1 MKHWKTDIS
10 SQMVVWEWEQSSF
23 CWKAVSTCFDL
34 FFCFG
39 NWMRQGGGD
48 VGIRRGMAV
57 FAPPC
62 FSPPPLET
70 SPWEGFPAISNS
82 KGREM
87 WCKRGIFHFNCNT
100 VLDKLGCRW
109 LFCQGANRTCQCR
122 GDVITYAI
130 LINWSWKNPLAIYVD
145 WWIVD
150 LRASNYNEVTGAMA
164 GDRLKASGSTI
175 QHGLLQCSWT
185 SLLHWWS
192 DLLLNCVSVQR
203 IADQKTWRHKV
214 LSLMHLHAS
223 LSFPNHMWSK
233 D

>member
-1 MKHWKTDIS
+1 MMTIWRLMWNIGKHIFLPRWWWCGNGS
-10 SQMVVWEWEQSSF
+10 SWFLLKS
-23 CWKAVSTCFDL
+23 CFDL
-34 FFCFG
+34 FWPVFFCFG

-100 VLDKLGCRW
+100 VLDKLGWRW

-122 GDVITYAI
+122 GAWQMW
-130 LINWSWKNPLAIYVD
+130 LRMESWSHIQFM
-145 WWIVD
+145 WI
-150 LRASNYNEVTGAMA
+150 G
-164 GDRLKASGSTI
+164 
-175 QHGLLQCSWT
+175 GLLI
-185 SLLHWWS
+185 
-192 DLLLNCVSVQR
+192 CVQAITTRWQVQWQV
-203 IADQKTWRHKV
+203 IV
-214 LSLMHLHAS
+214 
-223 LSFPNHMWSK
+223 
-233 D
+233 